1 MRIHVNQS
9 ALKHGILEDEIRA
22 IISYPALRY
31 AVKSRTAPEAFVFVF
46 VGRLE
51 NEPWLEVVAENVE
64 DVSWEV
70 FHAMR
75 LTARVAAEVCALS
88 GLELP
93 TNVRQRPQRA
103 HEAERRSSDG
113 KA

>member
-1 MRIHVNQS
+1 MRIHINQS

-31 AVKSRTAPEAFVFVF
+31 AVTSRMDPAAAVFVF
-46 VGRLE
+46 VGQLE

-64 DVSWEV
+64 DTTWEV

-75 LTARVAAEVCALS
+75 LTARVAAEICALVGAAPPS
-88 GLELP
+88 A
-93 TNVRQRPQRA
+93 TRQRRQRGVWN
-103 HEAERRSSDG
+103 ETETQ
-113 KA
+113 

>member
-1 MRIHVNQS
+1 MRILINQS

-31 AVKSRTAPEAFVFVF
+31 AVTSRMNPDAAVFVF

-64 DVSWEV
+64 DATWEV

-75 LTARVAAEVCALS
+75 LTARVAAEIHALA
-88 GLELP
+88 GIVLQP
-93 TNVRQRPQRA
+93 ATRQRPPRGT
-103 HEAERRSSDG
+103 SSG
-113 KA
+113 TESG